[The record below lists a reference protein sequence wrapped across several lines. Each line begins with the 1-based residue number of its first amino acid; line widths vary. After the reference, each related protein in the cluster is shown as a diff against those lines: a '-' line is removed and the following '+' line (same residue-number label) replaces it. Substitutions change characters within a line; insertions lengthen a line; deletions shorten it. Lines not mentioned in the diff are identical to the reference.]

1 MIWSKNK
8 MNFTH
13 APVRMIRRFFNM
25 NQWTKSL
32 QSFSDWQRITTLVLW
47 NIIIVYM
54 IIIII
59 SVINKFNTLKNRNIL
74 LKKQNLQKFC
84 LNLICSSVEY
94 EHKIS
99 VAPW

>member
-1 MIWSKNK
+1 
-8 MNFTH
+8 
-13 APVRMIRRFFNM
+13 
-25 NQWTKSL
+25 
-32 QSFSDWQRITTLVLW
+32 
-47 NIIIVYM
+47 M

-59 SVINKFNTLKNRNIL
+59 SVINKFITLKNRNIL

-84 LNLICSSVEY
+84 LKLICLSVKY

>member
-1 MIWSKNK
+1 
-8 MNFTH
+8 
-13 APVRMIRRFFNM
+13 
-25 NQWTKSL
+25 
-32 QSFSDWQRITTLVLW
+32 
-47 NIIIVYM
+47 M

-59 SVINKFNTLKNRNIL
+59 SVINKFITLKNRNIL

-84 LNLICSSVEY
+84 LKLICSSVEY

>member
-13 APVRMIRRFFNM
+13 APVRMIRRFLT
-25 NQWTKSL
+25 WTKSL

-47 NIIIVYM
+47 NIILVDM

-84 LNLICSSVEY
+84 LKLICSSVEY

>member
-25 NQWTKSL
+25 NQVL
-32 QSFSDWQRITTLVLW
+32 HSFSDWQRITTLVLW
-47 NIIIVYM
+47 NIIIVFM

-59 SVINKFNTLKNRNIL
+59 SVINKFITLKNRNIL

-84 LNLICSSVEY
+84 LKLICSSVEY